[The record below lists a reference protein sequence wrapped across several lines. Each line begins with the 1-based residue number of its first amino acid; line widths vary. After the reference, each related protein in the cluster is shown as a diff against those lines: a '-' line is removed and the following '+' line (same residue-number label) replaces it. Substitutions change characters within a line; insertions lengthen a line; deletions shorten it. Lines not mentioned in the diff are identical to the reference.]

1 MASFQKYETRKGYK
15 WKFQT
20 RVGPEKKLTTRRGF
34 NTKKQAQI
42 AAAELEN
49 EVRNGTYV
57 KEQDILFKDFC
68 NEWLSMYGKSSKIS
82 SVRAREK
89 QLDRLVDYFAQT
101 KIKNITKLLYQ
112 NALNNLHEKG
122 YAHNTLDGIHTAG
135 RMLFKKAVEL
145 NLIKQ
150 NPTIDVSLPKKIE
163 TVEELESK
171 KKNIKYLEK
180 EELGIFLNTA
190 REHGLDNDFI
200 LFSILAYSG
209 IRTGE
214 LLALKWSDINFDE
227 NTISIT
233 KTLYNPNNNKEN
245 YHLLTPKTRGSI
257 RAIKIDS
264 NVMRLLK
271 IHKAQQNELKIYT
284 RNKYID
290 NDFVITK
297 SSGHP
302 EYIKTIQNRMQRLL
316 KLSDIEKNV
325 TPHSLRH
332 THTSLLIEAGVGI
345 KEIQQ
350 RLGHTDIETTMN
362 IYAHMTK
369 NMEEKA
375 SQKFSELMKG
385 FVF

>member
-1 MASFQKYETRKGYK
+1 MASFQKYETKQGSM

-20 RVGPEKKLTTRRGF
+20 RVGPDKKLTTRRGF
-34 NTKKQAQI
+34 KTKKEAQI
-42 AAAELEN
+42 AAAELES

-57 KEQDILFKDFC
+57 KEEDILFKDFC
-68 NEWLSMYGKSSKIS
+68 KEWLSMYAKSAKVS

-89 QLDRLVDYFAQT
+89 QLDRLIDYFAQS
-101 KIKNITKLLYQ
+101 KIKNITKLMYQ
-112 NALNNLHEKG
+112 NSLNDLHEKG
-122 YAHNTLDGIHTAG
+122 YAHNTLDGIHTSG
-135 RMLFKKAVEL
+135 RMVFKKAIEL
-145 NLIKQ
+145 NMIKQ
-150 NPTIDVSLPKKIE
+150 NPTIGITLPRKME

-171 KKNIKYLEK
+171 EKEIKYLEK
-180 EELGIFLNTA
+180 EELGVFLNVA
-190 REHGLDNDFI
+190 KEHGLDNDYV
-200 LFSILAYSG
+200 LFTLLAYSG

-214 LLALKWSDINFDE
+214 LLALKWADIDFEE

-233 KTLYNPNNNKEN
+233 KTLYNPSNNKEK
-245 YHLLTPKTRGSI
+245 YQLLTPKTRGSI
-257 RAIKIDS
+257 RSIKIDP
-264 NVMRLLK
+264 NVMKLLK
-271 IHKAQQNELKIYT
+271 VHKAQQNELKMYT
-284 RNKYID
+284 RDKYLD
-290 NDFVITK
+290 KDFVITRT
-297 SSGHP
+297 SGHP
-302 EYIKTIQNRMQRLL
+302 EIIKTIQNRMQRLL
-316 KLSDIEKNV
+316 KLANIEKNV

-385 FVF
+385 LIF